1 MAMPAVRQTDRIN
14 GICTKH
20 LMPSA
25 SGTQPAG
32 PRAFSAPISLGT
44 NPKVL
49 IAGKPAAVVSSSGM
63 NDNPAHGGIVD
74 GAFAAPAGQIGRITS
89 GSPTVKIG
97 GQAAATTGS
106 QATCCTGDPGTLSPG
121 APTVLIG

>member
-1 MAMPAVRQTDRIN
+1 MALPAVRQTDRIN

-44 NPKVL
+44 NPQVL
-49 IAGKPAAVVSSSGM
+49 IAGQPAAVVGSSGM
-63 NDNPAHGGIVD
+63 NDNPAHAGIVD
-74 GAFAAPAGQIGRITS
+74 GAFAAPAGQIGRITQ
-89 GSPTVKIG
+89 GSQTVLIG
-97 GQAAATTGS
+97 GQPAASTAAR
-106 QATCCTGDPGTLSPG
+106 ATCCTGDPGTLAPG

>member
-1 MAMPAVRQTDRIN
+1 VGTPAAIQGDRIN

-32 PRAFSAPISLGT
+32 PRAFSAPITLGT
-44 NPKVL
+44 VPTVL
-49 IAGKPAAVVSSSGM
+49 IAGKPAAVMGASGM
-63 NDNPAHGGIVD
+63 NDNPAHAGIVD

-89 GSPTVKIG
+89 GSATVLIG
-97 GQAAATTGS
+97 GKAAANLSS
-106 QATCCTGDPGTLSPG
+106 QATCCTGDPGKLAPG
-121 APTVLIG
+121 APTVLVG

>member
-1 MAMPAVRQTDRIN
+1 MGVAAVRQTDRIN

-32 PRAFSAPISLGT
+32 PRAFSAPINLGI
-44 NPKVL
+44 NPKVV
-49 IAGKPAAVVSSSGM
+49 IGGQAAAVVGASGM
-63 NDNPAHGGIVD
+63 NDNPAHAGIVD

-89 GSPTVKIG
+89 GSQTVQIG
-97 GQAAATTGS
+97 GQPAATIAS
-106 QATCCTGDPGTLSPG
+106 QATCCTADPGRLAPG

>member
-1 MAMPAVRQTDRIN
+1 MGTPAVRQTDRIN

-32 PRAFSAPISLGT
+32 PRAFSAPINLGIK
-44 NPKVL
+44 PQVL
-49 IAGKPAAVVSSSGM
+49 IGGQAAAVIGSSGM
-63 NDNPAHGGIVD
+63 NDNPAHAGIVD

-89 GSPTVKIG
+89 GSQTVSIG
-97 GQAAATTGS
+97 GQAAATISS
-106 QATCCTGDPGTLSPG
+106 QATCCTGDPGKLAPG
-121 APTVLIG
+121 APTVHIG

>member
-1 MAMPAVRQTDRIN
+1 MGQPAIRQTDRIN

-44 NPKVL
+44 KPNVL
-49 IAGKPAAVVSSSGM
+49 IVGQPAAVVAASGM
-63 NDNPAHGGIVD
+63 NDNPAHAGIVD
-74 GAFAAPAGQIGRITS
+74 GPFAAPAGQIGRITS
-89 GSPTVKIG
+89 GSATVVIG
-97 GQAAATTGS
+97 GQQAATTAS
-106 QATCCTGDPGTLSPG
+106 QATCCTGDPGTLAPG